1 MCWSQK
7 PGWKKFLA
15 YVGPGFLVSL
25 AYLDP
30 GNSNSLTLDYT
41 YMWFPPTLYHVYL
54 YLCELSGSLPFTHAV
69 ETDLQAGADHKY
81 EVYDNKLHELWMKK
95 R

>member
-1 MCWSQK
+1 MS
-7 PGWKKFLA
+7 

-30 GNSNSLTLDYT
+30 GNSNSFTLN
-41 YMWFPPTLYHVYL
+41 FHTLYHVYL
-54 YLCELSGSLPFTHAV
+54 FLCELSCSLPFTHAV

-81 EVYDNKLHELWMKK
+81 EVNELNKITLTLNEQTSVYTVSCH
-95 R
+95 

>member
-1 MCWSQK
+1 MS
-7 PGWKKFLA
+7 

-30 GNSNSLTLDYT
+30 GNSESLSLS
-41 YMWFPPTLYHVYL
+41 LSLCVCACVHVYVFGKL
-54 YLCELSGSLPFTHAV
+54 IISFYGTMSQWKLICKLEQV
-69 ETDLQAGADHKY
+69 TDL
-81 EVYDNKLHELWMKK
+81 